1 MPDRS
6 TLRIGSAC
14 AIVGGVL
21 ALITNLLHPRL
32 SEFDD
37 YVTAE
42 LRLVA
47 DSDGWIPI
55 HLGLLLGTLLISAGL
70 YVASRTLADQG
81 VDGLRRLA
89 VGSLLVGTAAAVMT
103 VAIDGYA
110 TKAVADAWA
119 AAQDDVTLATGTAVA
134 EIGWAAFMSLVLV
147 YLGTTPALI
156 GWAVARSRA
165 YPAAFGWPVVIL
177 GLLAVVSGVMGML
190 DGPSATFFL
199 LFTISSGLLTVW
211 VIAIGI
217 LMWRRVPQAVPAA
230 AAA

>member
-6 TLRIGSAC
+6 TLRIGSAA

-21 ALITNLLHPRL
+21 ALVTNLLHPRL

-37 YVTAE
+37 YVPAE
-42 LRLVA
+42 LRMVA
-47 DSDGWIPI
+47 DSGAWIPV

-70 YVASRTLADQG
+70 YVATRTLADRG

-89 VGSLLVGTAAAVMT
+89 VGSLLVGTAVAVVT
-103 VAIDGYA
+103 LVIDGYA

-119 AAQDDVTLATGTAVA
+119 AAQDDVTLAAGTAVA
-134 EIGWAAFMSLVLV
+134 ELGWAAFMGLVIV
-147 YLGTTPALI
+147 YLGTTPVLI
-156 GWAVARSRA
+156 GWAVARSRL

-177 GLLAVVSGVMGML
+177 GLLAMVSGVMGVL
-190 DGPSATFFL
+190 DGPSAAFFL
-199 LFTISSGLLTVW
+199 LFTISSGLLTLW
-211 VIAIGI
+211 VIGIGI
-217 LMWRRVPQAVPAA
+217 VLWRRVADAVPAA

>member
-14 AIVGGVL
+14 AIFGGVL

-37 YVTAE
+37 YVTGE

-47 DSDGWIPI
+47 DSDGWIPV

-89 VGSLLVGTAAAVMT
+89 VGSLLVGTAVAVVT
-103 VAIDGYA
+103 LVFDGYA

-119 AAQDDVTLATGTAVA
+119 AAQDDVTLAAGTAVA
-134 EIGWAAFMSLVLV
+134 ELGWAAFMGLVIV
-147 YLGTTPALI
+147 YLGTTPMLI
-156 GWAVARSRA
+156 GLAVARSRV

-177 GLLAVVSGVMGML
+177 GLLAVVSGVMGVL
-190 DGPSATFFL
+190 DGPSTTFFL
-199 LFTISSGLLTVW
+199 LFTVASGLLTLW
-211 VIAIGI
+211 VIGIGI
-217 LMWRRVPQAVPAA
+217 LLWRRVGEAVPAPA
-230 AAA
+230 AA